1 MYKTEEEFLK
11 HYDSSI
17 YEKLSMTADILIL
30 SVSSEN
36 TGNYRKL
43 TEKKFSVL
51 LTKRT
56 DFPFKDKW
64 CLPGGFI
71 GMDEDLETA
80 AKRILKKETNLEN
93 IYIEQLYTFSDPKR
107 DPRMRIVSTSYMSLI
122 DKNKLNVA
130 LAPNTSW
137 FNITI
142 LEDKQSVHITLDNS
156 IEHFTIIIK
165 KILRDKS
172 TDRYDFLTYKND
184 YLAFDH
190 DRVLLSGIERLKN
203 KIEYTDIVFNMMPKY
218 FTLGELQQ
226 VYEVILGKKLLA
238 PAFRRI
244 IAGKVVKT
252 IKCKRVV
259 DIDRQ
264 HYLNIKKKSKC
275 FLL

>member
-137 FNITI
+137 FNITV
-142 LEDKQSVHITLDNS
+142 LEDKQSVHITLDS
-156 IEHFTIIIK
+156 GIEQFTIIIK

-244 IAGKVVKT
+244 ITGKVVKT
-252 IKCKRVV
+252 NKMQTGGGHRPSALFEYK
-259 DIDRQ
+259 
-264 HYLNIKKKSKC
+264 IKK
-275 FLL
+275 

>member
-137 FNITI
+137 FNIT
-142 LEDKQSVHITLDNS
+142 DRKSV
-156 IEHFTIIIK
+156 
-165 KILRDKS
+165 
-172 TDRYDFLTYKND
+172 
-184 YLAFDH
+184 
-190 DRVLLSGIERLKN
+190 V
-203 KIEYTDIVFNMMPKY
+203 
-218 FTLGELQQ
+218 
-226 VYEVILGKKLLA
+226 
-238 PAFRRI
+238 
-244 IAGKVVKT
+244 
-252 IKCKRVV
+252 
-259 DIDRQ
+259 
-264 HYLNIKKKSKC
+264 
-275 FLL
+275 